1 MRTGEPPPTVG
12 DVLSALATG
21 LWTWDSAA
29 GTVTLDAEA
38 ARLMGLPAEP
48 TTLTQA
54 GARSRLHPVDWN
66 EIVSV
71 VQLAVAEDTLA
82 EVRIRVM
89 DDRGRVIR
97 TIRSR
102 SKPTFDPVRKSFE
115 LIGTI
120 QEVTEPSPQTAAR
133 APSVTGDW
141 RRSREAFLL
150 DAGRALAEARS
161 TTEVLRVAAGLA
173 MPGFSPD
180 GLAVFGVE
188 ADRLTV
194 IGHHGHNQGDEG
206 PFTHMPLETDY
217 PAAEVVRTG
226 RAVYLSSPED
236 YKARY
241 PTAWPLAEQFGRQ
254 SWAFLPLTVAGRTM
268 GAWMAGFTHPVTFTP
283 DERSVLTTVARM
295 LAQALSRAGAAETE
309 RELTDGL
316 QRTML
321 PTLGPEIP
329 GMSVAAR
336 YVPTGGGLQ
345 VGGDWYDMIALPS
358 GRFALVI
365 GDVQGHDVR
374 AAGLMGQLRIALR
387 AYASEGHR
395 PDAVLSRASRFLH
408 GITNTDEDAYA
419 DLRFATCL
427 YIEVDPVSGVL
438 DIARAGH
445 PDPVVR
451 MADGTVLVRPTPG
464 GLPLGIDPDAD
475 YPTTRLVLEP
485 GETMLLCTDGLIE
498 TGGHD
503 LDTGWRRIRTI
514 LESFDAR
521 PYEGE
526 GEDEGEDEG
535 DGGPEAGRVGAERLI
550 AERLSTERLST
561 DRLSTEGREVGGLD
575 DGGLI
580 VEGRYGDGRSSG
592 GQGADGRGAL
602 GQGAGG
608 RGVDDRG
615 VDGRGALGRGVDGL
629 RRGGHRTGGDEA
641 RGPEPVRVETSHL
654 EPGTPAAGAPEP
666 AALTP
671 HRPEPS
677 GATPS
682 QPERAAPT
690 PTPQVAGDPTPG
702 HPEHDDRIPAHPEP
716 TGLAPR
722 RPQSAPLVSAR
733 LEAVGLAP
741 GRLEA
746 LADALVQGVHGP
758 SSHHTPGP
766 LADRREDDIAMLLL
780 CRESEGCGCGDTTA
794 VRPPVRRT
802 ALTIAQAEPERIA
815 GARQQV
821 RELLHDWNCGDQV
834 DSAVLLVSEMLTNV
848 LVHTDAD
855 ALLVAEMTGDGGKR
869 RMRIEVTDASD
880 DLPHKRH
887 PGELASSGRGL
898 VLMDMLADAWGVD
911 PRGEGKSIWF
921 ELYETAPPDGA
932 GANGGSTR

>member
-54 GARSRLHPVDWN
+54 GARARLHPVDWN

-97 TIRSR
+97 TVRSR

-120 QEVTEPSPQTAAR
+120 QEVTEPSPATAAR

-161 TTEVLRVAAGLA
+161 TAEVLRVAAGLA

-194 IGHHGHNQGDEG
+194 IGHHGHNQGAEG

-241 PTAWPLAEQFGRQ
+241 PTAWPLAEQFARQ

-329 GMSVAAR
+329 GMTVAAR

-345 VGGDWYDMIALPS
+345 VGGDWYDMIALPGGTS
-358 GRFALVI
+358 RTKSGGGRFALVI

-387 AYASEGHR
+387 AYASEGHP

-408 GITNTDEDAYA
+408 GVTNDSAADFT

-427 YIEVDPVSGVL
+427 YVEVDPVSGVL

-445 PDPVVR
+445 PDPVIR

-514 LESFDAR
+514 LESFDAS
-521 PYEGE
+521 PHEGE
-526 GEDEGEDEG
+526 GAGGSGAGGPAVDGPGADG
-535 DGGPEAGRVGAERLI
+535 PDTGGPEAGGPDAGGPAIGGPRPG
-550 AERLSTERLST
+550 
-561 DRLSTEGREVGGLD
+561 GRE
-575 DGGLI
+575 
-580 VEGRYGDGRSSG
+580 
-592 GQGADGRGAL
+592 A
-602 GQGAGG
+602 
-608 RGVDDRG
+608 
-615 VDGRGALGRGVDGL
+615 
-629 RRGGHRTGGDEA
+629 GGDEA
-641 RGPEPVRVETSHL
+641 RGPEPGHVETGRPKVAADALTAGGAEHGDL
-654 EPGTPAAGAPEP
+654 TPSNPEP
-666 AALTP
+666 TALAP
-671 HRPEPS
+671 ARRPEPS
-677 GATPS
+677 G
-682 QPERAAPT
+682 
-690 PTPQVAGDPTPG
+690 
-702 HPEHDDRIPAHPEP
+702 
-716 TGLAPR
+716 
-722 RPQSAPLVSAR
+722 
-733 LEAVGLAP
+733 GLAP

-780 CRESEGCGCGDTTA
+780 CRESEGRGHGDATA

-802 ALTIAQAEPERIA
+802 ALTVAQAEPERIA

-821 RELLHDWNCGDQV
+821 RELLHDWSCGDQV

-855 ALLVAEMTGDGGKR
+855 ALLIAEMTGDGGKR

-898 VLMDMLADAWGVD
+898 VLMDVLADAWGVD
-911 PRGEGKSIWF
+911 PRGDGKSIWF
-921 ELYETAPPDGA
+921 ELYETAPPDGS
-932 GANGGSTR
+932 NGRSLN

>member
-54 GARSRLHPVDWN
+54 GARARLHPVDWN

-71 VQLAVAEDTLA
+71 VQLAVVEDTLA

-89 DDRGRVIR
+89 DDRGRVLR
-97 TIRSR
+97 TVRSR
-102 SKPTFDPVRKSFE
+102 SKPTFDPLTKSFE

-120 QEVTEPSPQTAAR
+120 QEVTEPSPETAAR
-133 APSVTGDW
+133 APAVTGDW

-161 TTEVLRVAAGLA
+161 TAEVLRVAAGLA

-194 IGHHGHNQGDEG
+194 IGHHGHSQGDEG

-241 PTAWPLAEQFGRQ
+241 PTAWPLAEQFNRQ

-345 VGGDWYDMIALPS
+345 VGGDWYDMITLPS

-387 AYASEGHR
+387 AYASEGHP

-408 GITNTDEDAYA
+408 GITNSSADAYS

-427 YIEVDPVSGVL
+427 YVEVDPVSGVL

-445 PDPVVR
+445 PDPVIR

-521 PYEGE
+521 PS
-526 GEDEGEDEG
+526 
-535 DGGPEAGRVGAERLI
+535 GGPGE
-550 AERLSTERLST
+550 ERLSTGEVNHG
-561 DRLSTEGREVGGLD
+561 EGLRGGGLVAGALIAD
-575 DGGLI
+575 ALVAGALVTGALVDGGLRPDGQ
-580 VEGRYGDGRSSG
+580 ETGRQETGR
-592 GQGADGRGAL
+592 QE
-602 GQGAGG
+602 AGG
-608 RGVDDRG
+608 SE
-615 VDGRGALGRGVDGL
+615 LG
-629 RRGGHRTGGDEA
+629 
-641 RGPEPVRVETSHL
+641 RVETSRL
-654 EPGTPAAGAPEP
+654 GTGRLVSGRSETGALAAEGPEPGDLAPSHAAPGDLAPSHPTPGDLAPS
-666 AALTP
+666 
-671 HRPEPS
+671 RPEP
-677 GATPS
+677 GGP
-682 QPERAAPT
+682 APN
-690 PTPQVAGDPTPG
+690 P
-702 HPEHDDRIPAHPEP
+702 PEP
-716 TGLAPR
+716 G
-722 RPQSAPLVSAR
+722 
-733 LEAVGLAP
+733 GLAP

-780 CRESEGCGCGDTTA
+780 CRESEGYGLGDTTA

-802 ALTIAQAEPERIA
+802 ALTVAQAEPERIA

-855 ALLVAEMTGDGGKR
+855 ALLVAEMTGDGGER
-869 RMRIEVTDASD
+869 RMRIEVTDAGD
-880 DLPHKRH
+880 ALPHKRH

-911 PRGEGKSIWF
+911 PRGDGKSIWF
-921 ELYETAPPDGA
+921 ELYETASSDGSNGRPA
-932 GANGGSTR
+932 G

>member
-89 DDRGRVIR
+89 DERGRVIR

-120 QEVTEPSPQTAAR
+120 QEVTEPSPATAVR

-161 TTEVLRVAAGLA
+161 TAEVLRVAAGLA

-226 RAVYLSSPED
+226 RAVYLSSPEE

-408 GITNTDEDAYA
+408 GITDSAADVYP

-427 YIEVDPVSGVL
+427 YIEVDPASGVL

-514 LESFDAR
+514 LESFDTT
-521 PYEGE
+521 PHEGE
-526 GEDEGEDEG
+526 GGTELP
-535 DGGPEAGRVGAERLI
+535 GPEASR
-550 AERLSTERLST
+550 
-561 DRLSTEGREVGGLD
+561 
-575 DGGLI
+575 
-580 VEGRYGDGRSSG
+580 
-592 GQGADGRGAL
+592 
-602 GQGAGG
+602 
-608 RGVDDRG
+608 
-615 VDGRGALGRGVDGL
+615 
-629 RRGGHRTGGDEA
+629 
-641 RGPEPVRVETSHL
+641 P
-654 EPGTPAAGAPEP
+654 TPAHLGEEAPQ
-666 AALTP
+666 
-671 HRPEPS
+671 PS
-677 GATPS
+677 S
-682 QPERAAPT
+682 PT
-690 PTPQVAGDPTPG
+690 PAPAPVGPRPVAM
-702 HPEHDDRIPAHPEP
+702 
-716 TGLAPR
+716 
-722 RPQSAPLVSAR
+722 
-733 LEAVGLAP
+733 GLAP

-780 CRESEGCGCGDTTA
+780 SRESAGRGHGDTTA
-794 VRPPVRRT
+794 VSAPTRRT

-821 RELLHDWNCGDQV
+821 RELLHDWTCGDQV

-898 VLMDMLADAWGVD
+898 VLMDVLADAWGVD
-911 PRGEGKSIWF
+911 PRGDGKSIWF
-921 ELYETAPPDGA
+921 ELYETPPPDGPH
-932 GANGGSTR
+932 GAPLNGAPLN